1 VSRRE
6 EFMQDPADDGE
17 IPRSHV
23 EPVQVASEVIGAF
36 PFPCAL
42 VDRLGRCV
50 DRNEAFDRTLAVLP
64 VSLAVGRIRFS
75 HAEWQS
81 LWEDA
86 LAQTCDTA
94 APVTLKLD
102 SDPFRPWTVH
112 LSPLRGVLAAPG
124 RAQPAVLVVVQGR
137 APLAAIQVR
146 NQARLTQA
154 ENEVLGALLRG
165 RSAKVIANARGAS
178 VNTVR
183 AQIMSI
189 LNKTGA
195 GSQKELIADS
205 AFSDSGPMQDGYSA
219 GGAPSAGRQRTQRS

>member
-1 VSRRE
+1 
-6 EFMQDPADDGE
+6 MQEPADDGE
-17 IPRSHV
+17 IARLRV
-23 EPVQVASEVIGAF
+23 EPVQVASELIGAF

-50 DRNEAFDRTLAVLP
+50 DRNEAFDKTLAALP

-75 HAEWQS
+75 RAEWQS

-94 APVTLKLD
+94 APVTLRLD
-102 SDPFRPWTVH
+102 PDPFRPWTVH
-112 LSPLRGVLAAPG
+112 LSPLRGVLSAPG
-124 RAQPAVLVVVQGR
+124 RGQPAVLVVVQGR
-137 APLAAIQVR
+137 ATLATLHVR
-146 NQARLTQA
+146 HQARLTQA

-165 RSAKVIANARGAS
+165 RSAKAIANARGAS

-205 AFSDSGPMQDGYSA
+205 AFSDSGLMQDGYSA
-219 GGAPSAGRQRTQRS
+219 DRGPSAARQKTQRS